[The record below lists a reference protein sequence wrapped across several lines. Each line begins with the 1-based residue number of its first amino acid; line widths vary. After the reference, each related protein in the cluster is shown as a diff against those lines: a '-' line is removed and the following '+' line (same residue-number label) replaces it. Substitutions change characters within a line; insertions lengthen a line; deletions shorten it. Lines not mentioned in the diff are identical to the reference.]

1 MIKKIFVAI
10 VLLSSIGL
18 SAQNGTVSP
27 YSYFGLGDTRNSGT
41 VDNQMMGGISMVG
54 DSIHINLKN
63 PAAYSKLMLTT
74 YAAGISYNNI
84 GLKTSDASQSTSVTN
99 LDYLSIGVPLGK
111 GFGMGFGLMPF
122 TSVGYDLETSTT
134 VDDVTIINNYAGD
147 GGLNRV
153 YFSLGYQLLD
163 DISIGATVN
172 YNFGTINSTRV
183 QTSSDAQYGAL
194 DRRETQVGGFDF
206 NYSINYTPKI
216 SEKYTLYTTIGVD
229 TQINLNA
236 ENSQSIGSF
245 SRVTGQ
251 EIEVVDVNL
260 DAQARKFAPVR
271 IPTKTTLGVG
281 IGEDLK
287 WFLGAEYTFQELS
300 TYRNDFFEVDNL
312 TYNDASGFAI
322 GGYFVPEYNSF
333 TSYYKRITYRA
344 GLRLSQTGMKVN
356 NEDINDFGITFGTGL
371 PLGRDISNL
380 NIGFEIGKRGTKDA
394 GLIKENYFKVNIGL
408 SLNDRWFRKR
418 KIN

>member
-10 VLLSSIGL
+10 VLLTSIGL

-27 YSYFGLGDTRNSGT
+27 YSYFGLGETRNSGT
-41 VDNQMMGGISMVG
+41 VDNQMMGGISMAG

-63 PAAYSKLMLTT
+63 PAAYSGLMLTT
-74 YAAGISYNNI
+74 YSGGISYKNV

-99 LDYLSIGVPLGK
+99 LDYLSIGVPLAK
-111 GFGMGFGLMPF
+111 GFGMGFGLMPY
-122 TSVGYDLETSTT
+122 TSVGYDLEASTT
-134 VDDVTIINNYAGD
+134 VDDVTVLNNYAGD

-153 YFSLGYQLLD
+153 YFSLGYKLME

-183 QTSSDAQYGAL
+183 QTSSDAQYGTL
-194 DRRETQVGGFDF
+194 DKRETQLGGFDF

-216 SEKYTLYTTIGVD
+216 SEKYTLYTSIGVD
-229 TQINLNA
+229 TQVNLNA

-251 EIEVVDVNL
+251 EIEVVDLNL
-260 DAQARKFAPVR
+260 EAEGRKFEAVR
-271 IPTKTTLGVG
+271 IPTKTTLGLG
-281 IGEDLK
+281 IGEKLK
-287 WFLGAEYTFQELS
+287 WFLGAEYTFQEFS
-300 TYRNDFFEVDNL
+300 KYENNFFELDNL
-312 TYNDASGFAI
+312 VYNDASGFAL
-322 GGYFVPEYNSF
+322 GGYFIPEYNSF
-333 TSYYKRITYRA
+333 TNYLKRVVYRA
-344 GLRLSQTGMKVN
+344 GIRVSQTGMEIN

-380 NIGFEIGKRGTKDA
+380 NIGFEIGKRGSIDA

>member
-1 MIKKIFVAI
+1 MINKIFVAI

-27 YSYFGLGDTRNSGT
+27 YSYFGLGDTRNLGT

-194 DRRETQVGGFDF
+194 DSRETQVGGFDF

-260 DAQARKFAPVR
+260 DAQSRKFAPVR

-344 GLRLSQTGMKVN
+344 GLRVSQTGLEIN

-380 NIGFEIGKRGTKDA
+380 NIGFEIGKRGTIDA

>member
-1 MIKKIFVAI
+1 
-10 VLLSSIGL
+10 
-18 SAQNGTVSP
+18 
-27 YSYFGLGDTRNSGT
+27 
-41 VDNQMMGGISMVG
+41 
-54 DSIHINLKN
+54 
-63 PAAYSKLMLTT
+63 
-74 YAAGISYNNI
+74 
-84 GLKTSDASQSTSVTN
+84 
-99 LDYLSIGVPLGK
+99 
-111 GFGMGFGLMPF
+111 
-122 TSVGYDLETSTT
+122 
-134 VDDVTIINNYAGD
+134 
-147 GGLNRV
+147 
-153 YFSLGYQLLD
+153 
-163 DISIGATVN
+163 
-172 YNFGTINSTRV
+172 
-183 QTSSDAQYGAL
+183 
-194 DRRETQVGGFDF
+194 
-206 NYSINYTPKI
+206 
-216 SEKYTLYTTIGVD
+216 VD

-260 DAQARKFAPVR
+260 DAQSRKFAPVR

-344 GLRLSQTGMKVN
+344 GLRVSQTGLEIN

-380 NIGFEIGKRGTKDA
+380 NIGFEIGKRGTIDA

>member
-1 MIKKIFVAI
+1 MINKIFVAI

-27 YSYFGLGDTRNSGT
+27 YSYFGLGDTRNLGT

-84 GLKTSDASQSTSVTN
+84 GLKTSDANQSTSVTN

-163 DISIGATVN
+163 DISIGATIN

-194 DRRETQVGGFDF
+194 DSRETQVGGFDF

-260 DAQARKFAPVR
+260 DAQSRKFAPVR

-344 GLRLSQTGMKVN
+344 GLRVSQTGLEIN

-380 NIGFEIGKRGTKDA
+380 NIGFEIGKRGTIDA

>member
-1 MIKKIFVAI
+1 MINKIFVAI

-27 YSYFGLGDTRNSGT
+27 YSYFGLGDTRNLGT

-134 VDDVTIINNYAGD
+134 VDGVTIINNYAGD

-194 DRRETQVGGFDF
+194 DSRETQVGGFDF

-260 DAQARKFAPVR
+260 DAQSRKFAPVR

-344 GLRLSQTGMKVN
+344 GLRVSQTGLEIN

-380 NIGFEIGKRGTKDA
+380 NIGFEIGKRGTIDA

>member
-1 MIKKIFVAI
+1 MINKIFVAI

-27 YSYFGLGDTRNSGT
+27 YSYFGLGDTRNLGT

-84 GLKTSDASQSTSVTN
+84 GLKTSDASQNTSVTN

-194 DRRETQVGGFDF
+194 DSRETQVGGFDF

-260 DAQARKFAPVR
+260 DAQSRKFAPVR

-344 GLRLSQTGMKVN
+344 GLRVSQTGLEIN

-380 NIGFEIGKRGTKDA
+380 NIGFEIGKRGTIDA